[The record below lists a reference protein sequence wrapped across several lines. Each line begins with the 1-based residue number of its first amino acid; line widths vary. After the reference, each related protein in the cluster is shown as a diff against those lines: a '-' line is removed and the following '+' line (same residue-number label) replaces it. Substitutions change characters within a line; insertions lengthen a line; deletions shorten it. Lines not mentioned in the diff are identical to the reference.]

1 VESQGLL
8 TEVTVFKKI
17 TFAALFLI
25 LGSFIYFIFIFD
37 INDYKAELED
47 IISQKSN
54 TEFRIS
60 GDLDLDLGRDTIIK
74 AELLSV
80 RKDNAVVLE
89 SDVFT
94 AEVSLSQI
102 LQGKFDISSV
112 SLLESKLYG
121 LNIDETIIQAYS
133 LLSGKKYSMKN
144 RSYSNIKSINA
155 RGVYSDGMLK
165 IDNIQIQTELL
176 KADGFGKIFPYD
188 ESLSISAISTITD
201 DNITKERFGEFYPK
215 YLEKTEVPIL
225 ISGNYNSPDID
236 IKISDVIRQ
245 KIQQEIKNKAIESIK
260 DKIKDKIQSDINIKL
275 PF

>member
-1 VESQGLL
+1 MESQGLL

-37 INDYKAELED
+37 INDYKSELED

-133 LLSGKKYSMKN
+133 LLSGKKYSMNN

-176 KADGFGKIFPYD
+176 KADGFGKIFHMMNHSVYLRFQPSLMIILPRRGL
-188 ESLSISAISTITD
+188 ESSTPNISKKQKYQFSSQAII
-201 DNITKERFGEFYPK
+201 IA
-215 YLEKTEVPIL
+215 PI
-225 ISGNYNSPDID
+225 
-236 IKISDVIRQ
+236 
-245 KIQQEIKNKAIESIK
+245 
-260 DKIKDKIQSDINIKL
+260 
-275 PF
+275 